1 MPLWHLTVTEGAK
14 PLPHFSCAS
23 SPERDFRRRQ
33 TRQKG
38 LMTMSPCRDRKS
50 APRGKAVFAAISSV
64 IARGPS
70 MQINGVAH
78 TFITAGN
85 FTTARAFYGQLLP
98 FMGLTIVP
106 TQRTPS
112 IVSAAVRASAF
123 MRRQRSMLAN
133 DSARALSD
141 YITTVF
147 VRENVPTSTRR
158 MTSL

>member
-50 APRGKAVFAAISSV
+50 APPRGKAVFAAISSV
-64 IARGPS
+64 IARGQS

-98 FMGLTIVP
+98 FMGLTIGADTADTRHTDRWWLRGRYAERLV
-106 TQRTPS
+106 
-112 IVSAAVRASAF
+112 VSRSAH
-123 MRRQRSMLAN
+123 
-133 DSARALSD
+133 
-141 YITTVF
+141 
-147 VRENVPTSTRR
+147 
-158 MTSL
+158 